1 MKTELIWIAIIV
13 YMVWGT
19 LIAFLSHRGS
29 SKGVVDY
36 FLADRK
42 LKGYIS
48 SLSYSA
54 TTYSAFMLLGLAG
67 LTYKG
72 GVGALG
78 FELIYLSGLFW
89 AVLFGPFYWR
99 AGKHYNCVSPAE
111 LLSTRYQNKKV
122 GALSAWI
129 SLIFLI
135 PYSSI
140 QLMGIGYLLDTLSN
154 GKIPFLWGALL
165 ATIITLVWI
174 EIAGLRSVA
183 TTDSLQAGV
192 MLISSIIFIFI
203 LIGKFLG
210 GFNNFLYQIE
220 KNYPLWLSVPGNG
233 YFSFQTFLGLS
244 LPWFFFSISNPQV
257 SQRLFVPSSL
267 SKMRSMISGFLGY
280 GLVYT
285 LITILIGFCALLLFP
300 GLSNPDQATPTLLAQ
315 LNIPPMIVLLMII
328 GIFSAAISTID
339 SVMLT
344 ISSMFVRDIVRARR
358 EIPEKQQLAIA
369 RWFIL
374 ILGFGIYLFAIQR
387 FNLIAILSVASSAG
401 LLATV
406 PSTIGGFLWTKGSA
420 FGALTSMLGGAGIS
434 LFLQF
439 SSWKPWGLWPGVWTM
454 IIATLLYIVMSY
466 AKPAAIN
473 QEFFKVIQQSQP
485 KNTSF
490 SH

>member
-165 ATIITLVWI
+165 TTIITLVWI

-473 QEFFKVIQQSQP
+473 QEFFKVIQSQP
-485 KNTSF
+485 KNT
-490 SH
+490 

>member
-439 SSWKPWGLWPGVWTM
+439 SSWKPWGLWSGVWTM

-473 QEFFKVIQQSQP
+473 QEFFKVIQSQP
-485 KNTSF
+485 KNT
-490 SH
+490 

>member
-1 MKTELIWIAIIV
+1 MKIELIWISIII
-13 YMVWGT
+13 YMAWGT
-19 LIAFLSHRGS
+19 LIAVLSRRGGAS
-29 SKGVVDY
+29 GVVDY

-54 TTYSAFMLLGLAG
+54 TTYSAFMLVGLAG

-99 AGKHYNCVSPAE
+99 AGIHYNCVSPAE
-111 LLSTRYQNKKV
+111 LLSNRYQNKKV

-140 QLMGIGYLLDTLSN
+140 QLMGIGYLLETLSN
-154 GKIPFLWGALL
+154 GKIPFLWGALI
-165 ATIITLVWI
+165 ATLITLVWT

-183 TTDSLQAGV
+183 TTDSLQAGI

-210 GFNNFLYQIE
+210 GFDNFLYRIE
-220 KNYPLWLSVPGNG
+220 TNYPLWLSVPGNG

-267 SKMRSMISGFLGY
+267 SKMRSMINGFLGY
-280 GLVYT
+280 GFVYT

-315 LNIPPMIVLLMII
+315 LNIPPIIVLLMIV
-328 GIFSAAISTID
+328 GVFSAAISTID

-358 EIPEKQQLAIA
+358 EIPEKQQLVIA

-374 ILGFGIYLFAIQR
+374 ILGVGIFLFAIQR
-387 FNLIAILSVASSAG
+387 FNLIAVLSVASSAG

-406 PSTIGGFLWTKGSA
+406 PSTIGGFLWKKGSA
-420 FGALTSMLGGAGIS
+420 SGALISMIGGACIS
-434 LFLQF
+434 LILQIT
-439 SSWKPWGLWPGVWTM
+439 SWKPWGWWPGVWT
-454 IIATLLYIVMSY
+454 IFIATLLYIIMSY

-473 QEFFKVIQQSQP
+473 QEFFKVIQSQP
-485 KNTSF
+485 KKT
-490 SH
+490 

>member
-439 SSWKPWGLWPGVWTM
+439 SSWKPWGLWPGVWTI
-454 IIATLLYIVMSY
+454 IIATLIYIFMSY
-466 AKPAAIN
+466 AKPATIN
-473 QEFFKVIQQSQP
+473 QEFFKVIQSQP
-485 KNTSF
+485 KNT
-490 SH
+490 

>member
-165 ATIITLVWI
+165 TTIITLVWI

-220 KNYPLWLSVPGNG
+220 KNYPFWLSVPGNG

-473 QEFFKVIQQSQP
+473 QEFFKVIQSQP
-485 KNTSF
+485 KNT
-490 SH
+490 

>member
-1 MKTELIWIAIIV
+1 MAIELIWISIGV
-13 YMVWGT
+13 YIAWGT
-19 LIAFLSHRGS
+19 LIAVLSHRGGS
-29 SKGVVDY
+29 GGVIDY
-36 FLADRK
+36 FLADRT

-54 TTYSAFMLLGLAG
+54 TTYSAFMMLGLVG

-78 FELIYLSGLFW
+78 FELIYLSGLVW

-111 LLSTRYQNKKV
+111 LLSIRYQNKKV

-129 SLIFLI
+129 SLFFLI

-140 QLMGIGYLLDTLSN
+140 QLMGIGYLLETLSN
-154 GKIPFLWGALL
+154 GKIQFIWGVMIAAL
-165 ATIITLVWI
+165 ITLVWT

-183 TTDSLQAGV
+183 TTDSLQAGI
-192 MLISSIIFIFI
+192 MLVSSLVFVLI
-203 LIGKFLG
+203 LVGKYLG
-210 GFNNFLYQIE
+210 GWTSFFQQIE
-220 KNYPLWLSVPGNG
+220 VTRPLWLSVPGNG

-267 SKMRSMISGFLGY
+267 RKMHSMISGFLGY
-280 GLVYT
+280 GLIYT
-285 LITILIGFCALLLFP
+285 IITIILGFSALLLFP

-315 LNIPPMIVLLMII
+315 LKLSPIIVLLMTV

-344 ISSMFVRDIVRARR
+344 ISSMFVRDILRVNR
-358 EIPEKQQLAIA
+358 EISEKRQLVIA

-374 ILGFGIYLFAIQR
+374 LLGIAAFLFAIRR
-387 FNLIAILSVASSAG
+387 FNLIAVLSVASSAG
-401 LLATV
+401 LLAVV
-406 PSTIGGFLWTKGSA
+406 PSIIGGFWWKRGNANGA
-420 FGALTSMLGGAGIS
+420 FISMTVGAILS
-434 LFLQF
+434 FVLQIT
-439 SSWKPWGLWPGVWTM
+439 SWKPWGLWPGVWTLV
-454 IIATLLYIVMSY
+454 IAGLLYWIVSLATP
-466 AKPAAIN
+466 AKEN
-473 QEFFKVIQQSQP
+473 EEFFRVIQSQL
-485 KNTSF
+485 KNS
-490 SH
+490 